1 MTAVG
6 RGPAS
11 SGPASSGP
19 ASHGPAS
26 SGSASHGPASR
37 GPASHGPVVCAA
49 LNPAL
54 DITYVSP
61 RFITGEANRVGRVHT
76 RPGGKAVNV
85 ARLLRQAGHDV
96 LVTGFAGGPAGD
108 EIARELAERSVP
120 HSFTRCAA
128 VSRRTVSAFSV
139 EDAAATGYNES
150 GPPVTAA
157 EWAQFTADFAGLI
170 GGAKAAVLSGSLPAG
185 LPADAYRTLAAAAAE
200 AGAEVFVDAHAGP
213 LLAALA
219 ARPALVKPNEHELA
233 EAAGLTVPIALPDAA
248 RAARALLADGARAV
262 VVSLGR
268 RGLLA
273 VRPGSALL
281 AAPPEQRGNPVGA
294 GDAAIAALVDGQLA
308 GRPWPDRLRR
318 AAAMSA
324 AAVRQPVAGEVDPTD
339 VAELEAHTVVSEL

>member
-1 MTAVG
+1 MTAGG
-6 RGPAS
+6 R
-11 SGPASSGP
+11 
-19 ASHGPAS
+19 
-26 SGSASHGPASR
+26 
-37 GPASHGPVVCAA
+37 GPVVCVA

-54 DITYVSP
+54 DVTYVSQ
-61 RFITGEANRVGRVHT
+61 RFVAGEANRVDRVHT

-85 ARLLRQAGHDV
+85 ARLLGQAGHDV

-120 HSFTRCAA
+120 HSFTVCAA

-139 EDAAATGYNES
+139 EDAAATGYNEG
-150 GPPVTAA
+150 GPPITAA
-157 EWAQFTADFAGLI
+157 EWALFTAGFAALI
-170 GGAKAAVLSGSLPAG
+170 AGAGPAAAVVLSGSLPAG
-185 LPADAYRTLAAAAAE
+185 LPADAYRTLAAIAAG
-200 AGAEVFVDAHAGP
+200 AGAEVFVDAQAGP
-213 LLAALA
+213 LRAALA

-233 EAAGLTVPIALPDAA
+233 EAAGLTVPIALPDAV
-248 RAARALLADGARAV
+248 RGARALLTDGARAV

-273 VRPGSALL
+273 VGPGGTLRAV
-281 AAPPEQRGNPVGA
+281 PPEQRGNPVGA
-294 GDAAIAALVDGQLA
+294 GDAAVAALVDGELA

-339 VAELEAHTVVSEL
+339 VAELEAQTVVSEL